1 MQMKSLIFEVCAYV
15 FHYIRLKMENCK
27 FLLVNDGLWLSN
39 EMIFFYQ
46 AVEFA
51 YTTVVQTNM
60 VDKQKMHSNVQG
72 KNQTILTFTYHLIM
86 VVIVILIGVLRL
98 KRKKMKF

>member
-1 MQMKSLIFEVCAYV
+1 LIFSIQVFNFIRMQMKSLIFEVCAYV

-27 FLLVNDGLWLSN
+27 FLLVNDGLWLNN

-60 VDKQKMHSNVQG
+60 VDKQNNAQ
-72 KNQTILTFTYHLIM
+72 
-86 VVIVILIGVLRL
+86 
-98 KRKKMKF
+98 